1 LTTPPLHRESYGF
14 SEPEALLLLG
24 QVAEARCTQ
33 LVNPKYTYVSKIS
46 KRYLG

>member
-1 LTTPPLHRESYGF
+1 MVADYGF
-14 SEPEALLLLG
+14 TAADAVMLLG

-33 LVNPKYTYVSKIS
+33 LVNPKYTYIAKIA